1 MKKALN
7 YLDLESIPCPLNVVK
22 CKLALEKLSPHET
35 LIVHLDKGEPE
46 IMVKRALK
54 EMKYIFKTVE
64 ENQKIIKLKILHES
78 R

>member
-1 MKKALN
+1 MKKVSKL
-7 YLDLESIPCPLNVVK
+7 LDLESIPCPLNVVK
-22 CKLALEKLSPHET
+22 CKLALEKLSLNET

-54 EMKYIFKTVE
+54 EMKYYFKTIE
-64 ENQKIIKLKILHES
+64 ENQKTIKFKIFHE